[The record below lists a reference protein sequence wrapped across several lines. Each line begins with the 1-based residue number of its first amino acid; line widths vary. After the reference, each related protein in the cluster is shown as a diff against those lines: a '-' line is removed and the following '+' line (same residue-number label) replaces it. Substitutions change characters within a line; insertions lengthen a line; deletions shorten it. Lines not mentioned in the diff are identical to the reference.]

1 MGEKSQKIL
10 LLLSENR
17 FISSQFSLCNY
28 FSDLFKK
35 GFGYSSD
42 EWILSGSEPSLGEK
56 YVIRKDHLLSM
67 HSDDDPGNVGH
78 GENPGTRVLQT
89 AAV

>member
-1 MGEKSQKIL
+1 MKNLKEYSFYCLRIGLFRHSFLYVI
-10 LLLSENR
+10 
-17 FISSQFSLCNY
+17 Y

-42 EWILSGSEPSLGEK
+42 EWILSGSEPSPREK

-78 GENPGTRVLQT
+78 GESPGTRVLRT